1 MDMLSRMKL
10 SVVVPSYN
18 EERTIMQVID
28 AVSRVDLSA
37 PLGMEVDL
45 EIIVVDDG
53 STDGTRRLLESCGA
67 RADVQVMLHEHNR
80 GKGAAVRT
88 GFGAVTGDIVI
99 IQDADMEYDPSEF
112 PRLLEPIV
120 NGHADVVYGSR
131 LSGGRPQRVYLF
143 WHLVGNRLLTL
154 LTNVLFNSTLTDMET
169 GYKVFRREVVDGFR
183 LRENDFRI
191 EPEMT
196 AQVLKNSRLRVYEM
210 PIAYY
215 GRTYEEGKKIT
226 WRDGLGAVKTL
237 VRCRLNW

>member
-1 MDMLSRMKL
+1 MLSLMKL
-10 SVVVPSYN
+10 SVVVPTYN
-18 EERTIMQVID
+18 EERTIMNVID
-28 AVSRVDLSA
+28 AVSRVDLA
-37 PLGMEVDL
+37 AALGKKVEL

-53 STDGTRRLLESCGA
+53 STDGTRR
-67 RADVQVMLHEHNR
+67 MLDSLDSRPDIRVIVHDRNR

-88 GFGAVTGDIVI
+88 GFAHVTGDIVI
-99 IQDADMEYDPSEF
+99 IQDADMEYDPTEF

-143 WHLVGNRLLTL
+143 WHMVGNRMLTL

-169 GYKVFRREVVDGFR
+169 GYKVFKREVVDNFR

-196 AQVLKNSRLRVYEM
+196 AQVLRNTNLRVYEM
-210 PIAYY
+210 PVSYY

-226 WRDGLGAVKTL
+226 WKDGFGAVLTL
-237 VRCRLNW
+237 VRCRLNL

>member
-1 MDMLSRMKL
+1 MKL
-10 SVVVPSYN
+10 SVVIPSYN
-18 EERTIMQVID
+18 EERTIMSVID
-28 AVSRVDLSA
+28 AVSRIDLA
-37 PLGMEVDL
+37 TPLGMEVEF

-53 STDGTRRLLESCGA
+53 STDGTRRLLESCHS
-67 RADVQVMLHEHNR
+67 RPEVHVILHERNR
-80 GKGAAVRT
+80 GKGAAVRS
-88 GFGAVTGDIVI
+88 GFAAVTGDVVI

-169 GYKVFRREVVDGFR
+169 GYKVFKREVVDGFR

-196 AQVLKNSRLRVYEM
+196 AQVLKNPTLRVYEM
-210 PIAYY
+210 PISYY

-226 WRDGLGAVKTL
+226 WRDGFGAVTTL
-237 VRCRLNW
+237 LRCRLNL

>member
-1 MDMLSRMKL
+1 MKL

-18 EERTIMQVID
+18 EERTIMDVID
-28 AVSRVDLSA
+28 AVSRVDLAS
-37 PLGMEVDL
+37 PLGVKVEV

-53 STDGTRRLLESCGA
+53 STDGTRRLLESCTS
-67 RADVQVMLHEHNR
+67 RPDVRVILHERNQ

-88 GFGAVTGDIVI
+88 GFGAVTGDVVI

-143 WHLVGNRLLTL
+143 WHLVGNRMLTL
-154 LTNVLFNSTLTDMET
+154 LTNILFNSTLTDMET
-169 GYKVFRREVVDGFR
+169 GYKVFKREVVDGFR
-183 LRENDFRI
+183 LRESDFRI

-196 AQVLKNSRLRVYEM
+196 AQVLKNTKLRVYEM
-210 PIAYY
+210 PISYY

-226 WRDGLGAVKTL
+226 WKDGFGAVATL
-237 VRCRLNW
+237 LRCRLNL